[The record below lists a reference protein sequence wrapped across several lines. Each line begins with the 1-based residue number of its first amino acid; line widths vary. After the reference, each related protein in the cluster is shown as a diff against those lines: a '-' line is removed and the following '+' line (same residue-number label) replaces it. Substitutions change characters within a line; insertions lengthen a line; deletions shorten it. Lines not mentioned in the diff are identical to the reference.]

1 MKSML
6 IEKVQYCTI
15 MEKILYRIVRLYKI
29 PIRAGTRSSSLLHT
43 YLGTGLMT
51 EKRDKETGIQKRNAK
66 YYFDIFRTMYAF
78 PIENPSFM
86 LEKISSEKIR
96 S

>member
-1 MKSML
+1 
-6 IEKVQYCTI
+6 
-15 MEKILYRIVRLYKI
+15 
-29 PIRAGTRSSSLLHT
+29 
-43 YLGTGLMT
+43 MT